1 MATGSNVLG
10 GSGNRHTILLSAGSV
25 SIFGPGTFQESVVA
39 SILRS
44 AIPFYTHYLM
54 LCVIVLT
61 ARFFPHSA
69 VSSPNSPKSPQST
82 STAHSQSASVVSEF
96 SSIKKPSN
104 LTLQNRHI
112 SSDDSDQ
119 NSPMS
124 YPCVYDSGKES
135 SDMSNQSAASHLISF
150 DSPGHSKTE
159 LPMAMFDPL
168 YQSLTDETLQ
178 QMKQTTSYDS
188 LLQDP
193 NGGTTSGN
201 VSPCIFSTSP
211 NLKRHPSPRGRHT
224 SPRSSLVAQ
233 EPLTAASA
241 ASAVAAEIKNSP
253 IARPRPRPGQLNS
266 YTSDTRPYSPS
277 NYTRPHRRSN
287 VSPSGSV
294 QSLYAAMTD
303 FDYGA
308 GGGFQSDSDATSTH
322 SSLLD
327 LPHGDDITDPPLV
340 PTPADLGL
348 YFEFDPSKF

>member
-1 MATGSNVLG
+1 MV
-10 GSGNRHTILLSAGSV
+10 
-25 SIFGPGTFQESVVA
+25 
-39 SILRS
+39 
-44 AIPFYTHYLM
+44 
-54 LCVIVLT
+54 CVIAFT

-82 STAHSQSASVVSEF
+82 STASTAHSQSASVASEF
-96 SSIKKPSN
+96 GSIKKPSN

-112 SSDDSDQ
+112 VSSDDSDQ

-124 YPCVYDSGKES
+124 YPYVYDSGKES
-135 SDMSNQSAASHLISF
+135 TTGSFLSNQSAASHLISF

-168 YQSLTDETLQ
+168 YQSLADEALKQ
-178 QMKQTTSYDS
+178 LKQTTSYDS

-211 NLKRHPSPRGRHT
+211 NLKRHSSPRGKHT

-233 EPLTAASA
+233 DPLTAASA

-266 YTSDTRPYSPS
+266 YTSDTGPLRPFSPA
-277 NYTRPHRRSN
+277 NYTRPHRRSD

-303 FDYGA
+303 FDYGV

-340 PTPADLGL
+340 PTPAELGL